1 LPEEHFL
8 ANGGLASCQRY
19 GSLDTQR
26 VSCAA
31 ATQRAGRAG
40 HLEAGVCYRLWSEA
54 QRDQLVAYDAAETLQ
69 TALSGLTLQLA
80 RWVVT
85 LQLTGR
91 DRRLSPSKRK

>member
-1 LPEEHFL
+1 MARH
-8 ANGGLASCQRY
+8 
-19 GSLDTQR
+19 DTQR

-31 ATQRAGRAG
+31 ATQRAGLAG
-40 HLEAGVCYRLWSEA
+40 HLEPGVCYRLWSEA
-54 QRDQLVAYDAAETLQ
+54 QRDQLVAYDARAAETLQ

-80 RWVVT
+80 RWGVT

>member
-1 LPEEHFL
+1 MARH
-8 ANGGLASCQRY
+8 
-19 GSLDTQR
+19 DTQR
-26 VSCAA
+26 VSCAP

-40 HLEAGVCYRLWSEA
+40 HLEPGVCYRLWPEA
-54 QRDQLVAYDAAETLQ
+54 QHDQLVAYDAAETLQ

-80 RWVVT
+80 RWGGT